1 MDTPTV
7 LPGAARQY
15 LARYYD
21 RLDRVEEDF
30 ARTRL
35 SDSLSCN
42 AARQMALVLRA
53 AADLARW
60 LPGGLVSPSLIS
72 LAATIGEGAGSYAA
86 RLDAPES
93 ADTAGSANE
102 EDLRLSQVWVRHV
115 LARTLVGMRAAPLS
129 LSPSLG
135 VVWLSAAAYAC
146 RGILDG
152 CRLSLRFPL
161 SEESA
166 SLLKELHDDTR
177 RAENACSRLLRT
189 EATPPPSQ
197 GE

>member
-102 EDLRLSQVWVRHV
+102 
-115 LARTLVGMRAAPLS
+115 
-129 LSPSLG
+129 
-135 VVWLSAAAYAC
+135 
-146 RGILDG
+146 
-152 CRLSLRFPL
+152 
-161 SEESA
+161 
-166 SLLKELHDDTR
+166 
-177 RAENACSRLLRT
+177 
-189 EATPPPSQ
+189 
-197 GE
+197 

>member
-42 AARQMALVLRA
+42 GARQMALVLRA

-72 LAATIGEGAGSYAA
+72 LAATIADGAGS
-86 RLDAPES
+86 
-93 ADTAGSANE
+93 
-102 EDLRLSQVWVRHV
+102 
-115 LARTLVGMRAAPLS
+115 
-129 LSPSLG
+129 
-135 VVWLSAAAYAC
+135 
-146 RGILDG
+146 
-152 CRLSLRFPL
+152 
-161 SEESA
+161 
-166 SLLKELHDDTR
+166 
-177 RAENACSRLLRT
+177 
-189 EATPPPSQ
+189 
-197 GE
+197 

>member
-7 LPGAARQY
+7 LPRATRQY

-21 RLDRVEEDF
+21 RLDRAEADF
-30 ARTRL
+30 TRTRL

-42 AARQMALVLRA
+42 VARQMAIALRA

-72 LAATIGEGAGSYAA
+72 LAATVGEGAKSYAA

-93 ADTAGSANE
+93 TDTAGSTDE
-102 EDLRLSQVWVRHV
+102 EDLRLSQVWFRHI
-115 LARTLVGMRAAPLS
+115 LARTLAGMRAAPLS

-161 SEESA
+161 PEES
-166 SLLKELHDDTR
+166 SFLIRELHDDTR
-177 RAENACSRLLRT
+177 RAENAFSRLLAV
-189 EATPPPSQ
+189 EAMPPAA
-197 GE
+197 E

>member
-166 SLLKELHDDTR
+166 SLLKELRDDTR
-177 RAENACSRLLRT
+177 GAENACSRLLRT

>member
-7 LPGAARQY
+7 LPRAARQY

-21 RLDRVEEDF
+21 RLDRAEADF
-30 ARTRL
+30 TRTRL

-42 AARQMALVLRA
+42 VARQMAIALRA

-72 LAATIGEGAGSYAA
+72 LAATVGEGAKSYAA

-93 ADTAGSANE
+93 TDTAGSTDE
-102 EDLRLSQVWVRHV
+102 EDLRLSQVWFRHI
-115 LARTLVGMRAAPLS
+115 LARTLAGMRAAPLS

-161 SEESA
+161 PEES
-166 SLLKELHDDTR
+166 SFLIRELHDDTR
-177 RAENACSRLLRT
+177 RAENAFSRLLAV
-189 EATPPPSQ
+189 EAMPPAA
-197 GE
+197 E

>member
-7 LPGAARQY
+7 LPVAARQY

-30 ARTRL
+30 ACTRL

-166 SLLKELHDDTR
+166 SLLEELRDDTR

>member
-135 VVWLSAAAYAC
+135 VVWLSAAVYAC

-166 SLLKELHDDTR
+166 SLLEELRDDTR

>member
-7 LPGAARQY
+7 MPRAARQY

-30 ARTRL
+30 TRTRL
-35 SDSLSCN
+35 SDSLSRN
-42 AARQMALVLRA
+42 VARQMAITLRA
-53 AADLARW
+53 AADLARC

-72 LAATIGEGAGSYAA
+72 LAATVGEGAESYAA

-93 ADTAGSANE
+93 ADTAGSTDE
-102 EDLRLSQVWVRHV
+102 EDLRLSQVWFRHV
-115 LARTLVGMRAAPLS
+115 LARTLAGMRAAPLS

-135 VVWLSAAAYAC
+135 VVWLSAAVYAC

-161 SEESA
+161 PEES
-166 SLLKELHDDTR
+166 SFLIRELHDDTR
-177 RAENACSRLLRT
+177 RAENAFSRLLRT
-189 EATPPPSQ
+189 ETTPPPPQ

>member
-7 LPGAARQY
+7 LPGATRQY

-72 LAATIGEGAGSYAA
+72 LAATIAEGAGSYAA
-86 RLDAPES
+86 RLDASES

-115 LARTLVGMRAAPLS
+115 LARTLVGMRARRR
-129 LSPSLG
+129 
-135 VVWLSAAAYAC
+135 C
-146 RGILDG
+146 RSHRASVSYG
-152 CRLSLRFPL
+152 CPQPPTRAGAFSTDAVFH
-161 SEESA
+161 SA
-166 SLLKELHDDTR
+166 SRSPK
-177 RAENACSRLLRT
+177 SRLL
-189 EATPPPSQ
+189 S
-197 GE
+197 

>member
-7 LPGAARQY
+7 MPRAARQY

-30 ARTRL
+30 TRTRL
-35 SDSLSCN
+35 SDSLSRN
-42 AARQMALVLRA
+42 VARQMAITLRA
-53 AADLARW
+53 AADLARC

-72 LAATIGEGAGSYAA
+72 LAATVGEGAESYAA

-102 EDLRLSQVWVRHV
+102 EDLRLSQVWFRHV
-115 LARTLVGMRAAPLS
+115 LARTLAGMRAAPLS

-161 SEESA
+161 SEES
-166 SLLKELHDDTR
+166 SFLIRELHDDTR
-177 RAENACSRLLRT
+177 RAENAFSRLLRT
-189 EATPPPSQ
+189 ETTPPPPQ

>member
-7 LPGAARQY
+7 MPLAARQY

-21 RLDRVEEDF
+21 RLDRAEEDF

-42 AARQMALVLRA
+42 VARQMALSLRA
-53 AADLARW
+53 AADLARC

-72 LAATIGEGAGSYAA
+72 LAATVGEGAESYAV
-86 RLDAPES
+86 RLDAVQS

-102 EDLRLSQVWVRHV
+102 EDLRLSQVWLRHV
-115 LARTLVGMRAAPLS
+115 LARTLAGMRAAPLS

-135 VVWLSAAAYAC
+135 AVWLSAAAYAC

-152 CRLSLRFPL
+152 CRLVLRFPL
-161 SEESA
+161 PEKPVA
-166 SLLKELHDDTR
+166 LLGELHDDTL
-177 RAENACSRLLRT
+177 RAENAFSRLLRAET
-189 EATPPPSQ
+189 LPPLLQ
-197 GE
+197 RE

>member
-35 SDSLSCN
+35 SDSLSGN

-72 LAATIGEGAGSYAA
+72 LAATIGEGAESYAA

-93 ADTAGSANE
+93 ADTAGIANE
-102 EDLRLSQVWVRHV
+102 EDLRLLQVWVRHV

-152 CRLSLRFPL
+152 CRLLLRFPL

-166 SLLKELHDDTR
+166 SLLKELRGDTR